1 MIHSKP
7 SIAIVEDD
15 ADQLHSVEEFLLDLG
30 YSVWGACSAEEF
42 YKGFTAQPV
51 DVVILD
57 LGLPGEDGLSV
68 ASLLRSK
75 PEVGVIILSARDALG
90 DRLAGMRAGADRYLV
105 KPVNLLE
112 LAANIDATASR
123 LAPRAMASGAPTAAT
138 TVPAALSGPWV
149 LAIKDWVLS
158 SPQGQGLRLTT
169 HEFMFLQQLMRA
181 DGQPVSK
188 RDLGTHLFGARAQN
202 GADRLNLLLTRL
214 RKKASEAFSEPLPV
228 KTLHQIGYAF
238 TATARLAQD
247 SAPRRPSEWG

>member
-1 MIHSKP
+1 MTHSKP

-15 ADQLHSVEEFLLDLG
+15 SDQLHSIEEFLLDSG
-30 YSVWGACSAEEF
+30 YSVWGACSAEAF
-42 YKGFTAQPV
+42 YKGFTVHPV

-68 ASLLRSK
+68 ASLLKSR
-75 PEVGVIILSARDALG
+75 PEVGVIILSARDSLP

-123 LAPRAMASGAPTAAT
+123 LHPKGMATPDMQSALAAQ
-138 TVPAALSGPWV
+138 PAAQPMPWV

-158 SPQGQGLRLTT
+158 SPQDKCLQLTT
-169 HEFMFLQQLMRA
+169 HEFIFLQHLIRA
-181 DGQPVSK
+181 NGQPVTK
-188 RDLGTHLFGARAQN
+188 RDLCTHLFGARAQN
-202 GADRLNLLLTRL
+202 SAERLNLLLTRL
-214 RKKASEAFSEPLPV
+214 RKKAAEAFAEPLPV

-238 TATARLAQD
+238 TAKARLAQD
-247 SAPRRPSEWG
+247 INPLH